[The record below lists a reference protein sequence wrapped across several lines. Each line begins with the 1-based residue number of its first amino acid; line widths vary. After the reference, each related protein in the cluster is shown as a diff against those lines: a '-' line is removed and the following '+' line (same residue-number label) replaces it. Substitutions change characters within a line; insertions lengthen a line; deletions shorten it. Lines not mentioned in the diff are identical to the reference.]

1 MTLLD
6 TNVLIYASDA
16 GAEHHSWANDIITDA
31 VDSTG
36 AGLNPVSLAEL
47 CVGVEDSDPMLAW
60 VHASGIVL
68 LDMPSSA
75 ALQAAR
81 AYRTYRERRQR
92 QSGQIAP
99 MTPLPDFFIGA
110 HAETLGYSLA
120 TADASRFGTYSPTVP
135 LITP

>member
-16 GAEHHSWANDIITDA
+16 GAEHHSWASDVITNA

-36 AGLNPVSLAEL
+36 ACLNPVSLAEL
-47 CVGVEDSDPMLAW
+47 CVGVEDPNPMLAW
-60 VHASGIVL
+60 IHASGIVL
-68 LDMPSSA
+68 VDMPSLA

-92 QSGQIAP
+92 QSGLGAP

-110 HAETLGYSLA
+110 HAETMDYSLA
-120 TADASRFGTYSPTVP
+120 TADASRFATYFPGVA

>member
-16 GAEHHSWANDIITDA
+16 GAEHHSWASDVITNA

-36 AGLNPVSLAEL
+36 ACLNPVSLAEL
-47 CVGVEDSDPMLAW
+47 CVGVEDPNPMLAW
-60 VHASGIVL
+60 IHASGMVL
-68 LDMPSSA
+68 LDMPSLA
-75 ALQAAR
+75 ALRAAR
-81 AYRTYRERRQR
+81 AYRTYRERRRR
-92 QSGQIAP
+92 QSGQFAP

-110 HAETLGYSLA
+110 HAETMDYSLA
-120 TADASRFGTYSPTVP
+120 TADASRFASYFPSVR

>member
-16 GAEHHSWANDIITDA
+16 DTDHHSWAGDIITDA

-36 AGLNPVSLAEL
+36 AGLDPVSLAEL
-47 CVGVEDSDPMLAW
+47 CVGVEAPDPMLAW
-60 VHASGIVL
+60 IQVSGIIL
-68 LDMPSSA
+68 LDMPSLA

-92 QSGQIAP
+92 QSGKLAP
-99 MTPLPDFFIGA
+99 LTPLPDFFIGA
-110 HAETLGYSLA
+110 HAEVMGYSLA
-120 TADASRFGTYSPTVP
+120 TADASRFRTYFPSVR
-135 LITP
+135 LILP